1 MRWGGGR
8 RKELNSCFLQKSTGN
23 EETGNIRGRNTV
35 ILFRCMEINFKI
47 TFLKEVQVV
56 TFGVRGMGGR
66 G

>member
-1 MRWGGGR
+1 MKRP
-8 RKELNSCFLQKSTGN
+8 EIS
-23 EETGNIRGRNTV
+23 RGRNTV